1 LGKQRELSVAQQR
14 LKVLDEESDLA
25 QEAQVLAQRNVE
37 EASAAVLEVR
47 GGG

>member
-1 LGKQRELSVAQQR
+1 MSVAQQR